1 MIELTGFQ
9 RDLLYALAGMERPNG
24 IDIQSVLEDYYGS
37 EVVAARVYQ
46 NLDRLS
52 NKGFVEKGD
61 ADSRTNYYEL
71 TEKGRDAITSRRTWE
86 DNYLEI
92 KIPEGRV

>member
-9 RDLLYALAGMERPNG
+9 RDLLYALAGMNRPNG
-24 IDIQSVLEDYYGS
+24 IDIQETLEEYYGS
-37 EVVAARVYQ
+37 QVVAARVYQ

-52 NKGFVEKGD
+52 DKGYVEKGE

-71 TEKGRDAITSRRTWE
+71 TERGESALENRRNWE
-86 DNYLEI
+86 ENHLEVP
-92 KIPEGRV
+92 IPEGPV